1 MRCALRLR
9 CDQVGLAHVGRTNET
24 GPTPSGPTR
33 GRPLRSGRDRDLA
46 FATAVVEADA
56 AGSVAGQYYKT
67 TLDNGVRIVTG
78 PMSGVRSASLIFYY
92 NIGSR
97 FEPNEIAGVS
107 HFLEHMLFKGTVKR
121 PDPMTISE
129 QIESVGGMLNAATG
143 RESTS
148 YWCKVPSTHFEL
160 AFDVLADMLRN
171 STFDATELD
180 KERKV
185 IFEEI
190 RSVQDVPEDLV
201 HDLIDQLVWGEDPV
215 GREIAGS
222 EETVAN
228 IDRAKMMDFWFRNY
242 SPERLIVAAGGDI
255 RHEDVVTLSEKFF
268 SDLKPAETV
277 DRYTPVIVTQESKRV
292 HVVNRETEQA
302 HLCVGFPALSY
313 HDERR
318 YAQSTI
324 EAILSAG
331 MSSRLFQEIR
341 ERRGLVYSVYG
352 YFRGYEDV
360 GQGVIYAGT
369 DIERVEETIEAVVG
383 ELQKLRDIPVPAEEL
398 ENSKTLR
405 KGRLLM
411 GLEDSRSVASWVGSQ
426 EATYGRIRTPEE
438 VMELIEAVTVEDVQ
452 AVADEILREDRLS
465 LTVIGPYKNQDAF
478 GELLTF
484 R

>member
-1 MRCALRLR
+1 MAST
-9 CDQVGLAHVGRTNET
+9 LA
-24 GPTPSGPTR
+24 SG
-33 GRPLRSGRDRDLA
+33 
-46 FATAVVEADA
+46 DA
-56 AGSVAGQYYKT
+56 AGATPAPYHKT
-67 TLDNGVRIVTG
+67 TLGNGVRVVTG

-92 NIGSR
+92 NVGSR
-97 FEPNEIAGVS
+97 YEPAPIAGVS
-107 HFLEHMLFKGTVKR
+107 HFLEHMLFKGTERR

-129 QIESVGGMLNAATG
+129 EIESVGGMLNAATG

-171 STFDATELD
+171 STFDQTELD

-190 RSVQDVPEDLV
+190 RSVQDIPEDLV
-201 HDLIDQLVWGEDPV
+201 HDLIDQLVWGDDPV

-222 EETVAN
+222 EETVGATT
-228 IDRAKMMDFWFRNY
+228 REMMVDFWRRNY
-242 SPERLIVAAGGDI
+242 GPERLVVAAGGDV
-255 RHEDVVTLSEKFF
+255 RHEDVVALAERFF
-268 SDLKPAETV
+268 GDLQPQGEP
-277 DRYTPVIVTQESKRV
+277 DRYVPVTVAQDARRV
-292 HVVNRETEQA
+292 QVVNRDTEQA

-360 GQGVIYAGT
+360 GQGVVYAGT
-369 DIERVEETIEAVVG
+369 DIERVEETIEAIVG
-383 ELQKLRDIPVPAEEL
+383 ELQKIRDIPVPAEEL
-398 ENSKTLR
+398 ENNKTLR

-426 EATYGRIRTPEE
+426 EATYGEIKSPEE
-438 VMELIEAVTVEDVQ
+438 VMELIDAVTVEDVQ
-452 AVADEILREDRLS
+452 EVAAEVLRDDRMS
-465 LTVIGPYKNQDAF
+465 LTLIGPYEDDTAF
-478 GELLTF
+478 GNLLAF

>member
-1 MRCALRLR
+1 MAI
-9 CDQVGLAHVGRTNET
+9 
-24 GPTPSGPTR
+24 
-33 GRPLRSGRDRDLA
+33 
-46 FATAVVEADA
+46 ATEA
-56 AGSVAGQYYKT
+56 AGAVDAPYLKT
-67 TLDNGVRIVTG
+67 TLPNGVRVVTG
-78 PMSGVRSASLIFYY
+78 PMTGVRSASLIFYY

-97 FEPNEIAGVS
+97 YEPAPIAGVS
-107 HFLEHMLFKGTVKR
+107 HFLEHMLFKGTERR

-129 QIESVGGMLNAATG
+129 EIESVGGLLNAATG

-190 RSVQDVPEDLV
+190 RSVQDIPEDLV
-201 HDLIDQLVWGEDPV
+201 HDLIDQVIWGDDPV

-228 IDRAKMMDFWFRNY
+228 TDRAAMVDFWLRNY
-242 SPERLIVAAGGDI
+242 GPERLIVAAAGDVQ
-255 RHEDVVTLSEKFF
+255 HEQVVELTERFFGDLQAQGPVDAYVPAVVTQDS
-268 SDLKPAETV
+268 P
-277 DRYTPVIVTQESKRV
+277 RV
-292 HVVNRETEQA
+292 MVQNRETEQA
-302 HLCVGFPALSY
+302 HLCIGFPALSY

-318 YAQSTI
+318 HAQATI
-324 EAILSAG
+324 EAVLSAG

-341 ERRGLVYSVYG
+341 ERRGLVYSVYA

-369 DIERVEETIEAVVG
+369 DIERVDETIEAIIG
-383 ELQKLRDIPVPAEEL
+383 ELQKVRDIPIPADEL

-411 GLEDSRSVASWVGSQ
+411 GLEDSRSVASWIGTQ
-426 EATYGRIRTPEE
+426 EATYGEMKTPEE
-438 VMELIEAVTVEDVQ
+438 IMELIDAVTVEDVQ
-452 AVADEILREDRLS
+452 AVAAELLRTDRLS
-465 LTVIGPYKNQDAF
+465 MTLIGPYADASAF
-478 GELLTF
+478 DPLLQF